1 MTPLPPGTCTMSLAC
16 VLPVQVLEAFAQDF
30 TSRVWCTYRKSF
42 PPLGEPLLTPAGEPL
57 LCHAHRDIF

>member
-1 MTPLPPGTCTMSLAC
+1 MSLAC